1 MSRKSQSFHCKV
13 AALSMVLV
21 SESISSTLVLP
32 FVGLFV
38 AHLQNISPNEAGFL
52 SGLLVSVFQLG
63 QMLTAKMWGKM
74 SDRFGRKPMIQLGL
88 FFNAAAAAFFG
99 VSTSIEFCIFMRF
112 LHGCANGNVLV
123 AKSVI
128 ADITD
133 KSNEGIGFSVISLFW
148 GVGSIVGPSLGG
160 LLYDPESNPGI
171 SQFFPNNGQTRNIFI
186 IHPAMLPTMV
196 ITIFSLI
203 VLIFTCLFLPE
214 TSKNAVD
221 PLLSLCFRHKSIA
234 IVVEEE
240 AEAEEKPIDID
251 DTHSPILI
259 EGENNCTSRTSEVPH
274 RSPSRSNAKSMD
286 DTIQCAPSVETG
298 SAVTGMRNR
307 KQGTALGDADGE
319 GSKTLGRF
327 GYREALQTS
336 STRTVLL
343 MYMCIA
349 STECALL
356 EVIPLW
362 AIASIEKGGLSF
374 TSPDVGWLMGVSAVV
389 CVIANIN
396 FGPLL
401 RCVQS
406 NRFLWDFSVFIWAL
420 TSVLTPCAVFVP
432 REWIFTYVTILSSIR
447 EAVLSWA
454 YALIYLFVARSAPEA
469 HIGAMNGIA
478 QAIGSF
484 SRMLTMLVLPPL
496 FAWSLQSG
504 QPFPFNHH
512 FVFWLTSIPLFVSYL
527 FSSLLPTFI
536 LSG

>member
-1 MSRKSQSFHCKV
+1 MWRKNQSFHCKV
-13 AALSMVLV
+13 AALSMVLI

-38 AHLQNISPNEAGFL
+38 AHLQNITPDEAGFL

-63 QMLTAKMWGKM
+63 QMLTAKMWGRM

-99 VSTSIEFCIFMRF
+99 VSTSIEFCVLMRF

-123 AKSVI
+123 AKTVI

-133 KSNEGIGFSVISLFW
+133 KSNEGIGFSAISLFW

-160 LLYDPESNPGI
+160 LLYDPGKNPGI
-171 SQFFPNNGQTRNIFI
+171 SQFFPNDEQTRNIFI

-196 ITIFSLI
+196 ITVFSLL
-203 VLIFTCLFLPE
+203 VLISTCFFLPE
-214 TSKNAVD
+214 TSKNTVD
-221 PLLSLCFRHKSIA
+221 PLLSLCFRRKTVAIA
-234 IVVEEE
+234 IEEEVEVEERSL
-240 AEAEEKPIDID
+240 DLD
-251 DTHSPILI
+251 DVRSPILI
-259 EGENNCTSRTSEVPH
+259 QGENTFTSRNTETPH
-274 RSPSRSNAKSMD
+274 LTPSMSSGKALD
-286 DTIQCAPSVETG
+286 DTLQCNTSSEAG
-298 SAVTGMRNR
+298 SAMIGMRNR
-307 KQGTALGDADGE
+307 KQELFLGDADSE

-327 GYREALQTS
+327 GYREALQTP

-362 AIASIEKGGLSF
+362 AIASIEKGGLSL
-374 TSPDVGWLMGVSAVV
+374 TSPDVGWLMGISAVV
-389 CVIANIN
+389 CVFANIN

-406 NRFLWDFSVFIWAL
+406 NRFLWDFSVIVWAL
-420 TSVLTPCAVFVP
+420 TSILTPCAIFFP
-432 REWIFTYVTILSSIR
+432 REWVFTYVTILSSIR

-454 YALIYLFVARSAPEA
+454 YALIYLFVARSAPES
-469 HIGAMNGIA
+469 HVGAMNGIA

-496 FAWSLQSG
+496 FAWSLQSA

-512 FVFWLTSIPLFVSYL
+512 FVFWLTSIPLLLSYL
-527 FSSLLPTFI
+527 FSSLLPAFI